1 VAGLIQARGLN
12 PHLGLLHTGSGTH
25 LALASDLMEEF
36 RAVCVDAVVLKFCS
50 GKELEVASFGQTR
63 DQGFQLERSVVKQ
76 FIRSF
81 EERLNASI
89 QHPHNGELNVDMRQ
103 VIDGQVLQ
111 LVHIVRLNDDVVYV
125 PCVFRG

>member
-1 VAGLIQARGLN
+1 MQNQVSI
-12 PHLGLLHTGSGTH
+12 LLAHWLKLWLTNQVFSGH
-25 LALASDLMEEF
+25 HKIKAF

-63 DQGFQLERSVVKQ
+63 DQGIQLERSVVKQ

-111 LVHIVRLNDDVVYV
+111 LVHIVRLSDDVVYV